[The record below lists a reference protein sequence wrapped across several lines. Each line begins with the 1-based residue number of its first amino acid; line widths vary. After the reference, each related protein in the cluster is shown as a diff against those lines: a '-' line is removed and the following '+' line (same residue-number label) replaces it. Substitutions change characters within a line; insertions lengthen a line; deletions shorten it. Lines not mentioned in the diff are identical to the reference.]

1 MSVTQATTEKK
12 ARVRL
17 ERGPAWH
24 RSATRKAILDAAR
37 KMIEIEGLEA
47 TSLLRI
53 AEVTGFAPPTVY
65 AYFVRKADLISAI
78 VADDLS
84 AFARKI
90 RDDFPFSPESETP
103 EEETEDDS
111 YEPFAGQPSHAH
123 YDAED
128 VASRHAEG
136 SEAHADVASAARHS
150 KGSLISAIEERIA
163 QLEARR
169 VDPWLERRL
178 REFERMLSTLDE
190 RVEAHGAADVSSDN
204 RLQGIIERLE
214 AFERKHAEAADQH
227 VKTLT
232 ETIEER
238 EAKLRQSQAE
248 LRTLALEA
256 TGRLEA
262 LERDR
267 EQRAMAV
274 EMPAVDFT
282 PRAAET
288 EQPEE
293 PAMLESEHQPQE
305 EKREGS
311 TDASYIAAARRAA
324 LVAESLARAEEKSFA
339 EEVSAWAKGRTKMLV
354 ATCAGLG
361 IVLLGAEF
369 FLSHHGAPKQ
379 IVATRAPAVQVAK
392 LAAPPSKAPRGS
404 DFASV
409 YSAAMAGNNRAQT
422 ELGLAYLN
430 GTGVAEDDTRASHLL
445 EAAAASGE
453 PVAQYWLAT
462 LFEHGK
468 GERTDAAEALRWY
481 EASALQG
488 NLKAMYKLAVSYAE
502 GWGTRQ
508 NYGEAARWFSRA
520 GEYGFVNAQYNLGV
534 LYERGFGVP
543 QSLLDAYKWYAIAAA
558 QGDKDSA
565 ARVDALSSQLTP
577 EDLASAKD
585 AVSAFKPLSVDPE
598 ANFSP
603 SLAPAKPHAA
613 DGTVPQPKG

>member
-1 MSVTQATTEKK
+1 
-12 ARVRL
+12 
-17 ERGPAWH
+17 
-24 RSATRKAILDAAR
+24 
-37 KMIEIEGLEA
+37 
-47 TSLLRI
+47 
-53 AEVTGFAPPTVY
+53 
-65 AYFVRKADLISAI
+65 
-78 VADDLS
+78 
-84 AFARKI
+84 
-90 RDDFPFSPESETP
+90 
-103 EEETEDDS
+103 
-111 YEPFAGQPSHAH
+111 
-123 YDAED
+123 
-128 VASRHAEG
+128 
-136 SEAHADVASAARHS
+136 
-150 KGSLISAIEERIA
+150 
-163 QLEARR
+163 
-169 VDPWLERRL
+169 
-178 REFERMLSTLDE
+178 
-190 RVEAHGAADVSSDN
+190 
-204 RLQGIIERLE
+204 
-214 AFERKHAEAADQH
+214 
-227 VKTLT
+227 
-232 ETIEER
+232 
-238 EAKLRQSQAE
+238 
-248 LRTLALEA
+248 
-256 TGRLEA
+256 
-262 LERDR
+262 
-267 EQRAMAV
+267 
-274 EMPAVDFT
+274 
-282 PRAAET
+282 
-288 EQPEE
+288 
-293 PAMLESEHQPQE
+293 MLESENQPQE

-311 TDASYIAAARRAA
+311 TEASYIAAARRAA

-339 EEVSAWAKGRTKMLV
+339 EEVSAWARGRTKMLV
-354 ATCAGLG
+354 AVCAGLG

-369 FLSHHGAPKQ
+369 FLSHHNTPKQ
-379 IVATRAPAVQVAK
+379 VAATRAPAVQVAK

-409 YSAAMAGNNRAQT
+409 YSAAMGGSNRART

-558 QGDKDSA
+558 QGDKDSG

-585 AVSAFKPLSVDPE
+585 AVAAFKPLTVDPD
-598 ANFSP
+598 ANYSP
-603 SLAPAKPHAA
+603 SLAPAKPAA
-613 DGTVPQPKG
+613 AVGTAPQPKG